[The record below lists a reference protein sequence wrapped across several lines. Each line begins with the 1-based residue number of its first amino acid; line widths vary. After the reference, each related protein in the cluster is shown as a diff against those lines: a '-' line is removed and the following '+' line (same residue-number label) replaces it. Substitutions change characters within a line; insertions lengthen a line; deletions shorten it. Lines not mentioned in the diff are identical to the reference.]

1 MNRIYKVL
9 AIVSAIIVLILCAV
23 SYTMFAHK
31 KNTYVESQKENDIK
45 TSILKEAFTIT
56 LENDHICILDSM
68 KMREPERLRKV
79 LRDSTLQDKPMF
91 VVRISELHCEECMR
105 FILLKL
111 LRLTKG
117 TEMEKHIV
125 LFAYAQ
131 SEKRLMSLFKDLS
144 IDYPVYLV
152 DKVPLKLETYDFP
165 YCFVL
170 YNDGT
175 VSHVFL
181 PDKGYS
187 EISNLYIETLKE
199 RYYDSGNKICLY
211 KIESLI

>member
-1 MNRIYKVL
+1 
-9 AIVSAIIVLILCAV
+9 
-23 SYTMFAHK
+23 
-31 KNTYVESQKENDIK
+31 
-45 TSILKEAFTIT
+45 
-56 LENDHICILDSM
+56 
-68 KMREPERLRKV
+68 
-79 LRDSTLQDKPMF
+79 
-91 VVRISELHCEECMR
+91 MR

-181 PDKGYS
+181 PDKGFP
-187 EISNLYIETLKE
+187 ETSNLYIETLME
-199 RYYDSGNKICLY
+199 RYYDSGN
-211 KIESLI
+211 

>member
-125 LFAYAQ
+125 LRRMIFLIVLCCTTM
-131 SEKRLMSLFKDLS
+131 EPFHTCFFLIKGF
-144 IDYPVYLV
+144 
-152 DKVPLKLETYDFP
+152 LK
-165 YCFVL
+165 
-170 YNDGT
+170 
-175 VSHVFL
+175 H
-181 PDKGYS
+181 
-187 EISNLYIETLKE
+187 
-199 RYYDSGNKICLY
+199 RIC
-211 KIESLI
+211 I